1 MRKVIFVFFLFLIFI
16 VPLSIKA
23 QVAPSS
29 EIPQAVTVEE
39 ARQFIDEYTA
49 QFMRMD
55 LDAFMALF
63 SKNAVENRM
72 LPYADIR
79 EAYQKTFA
87 NSNSIVYHLEIYS
100 IQAYQKSAFVSG
112 RYELIQ
118 SIKGSKKK
126 KVFRGNIQWDLIR
139 EDGSLKI
146 KEINYGRDR

>member
-63 SKNAVENRM
+63 SMNAVENRM

-79 EAYQKTFA
+79 GAYQRTIQG
-87 NSNSIVYHLEIYS
+87 NRS
-100 IQAYQKSAFVSG
+100 IQYDVKIHTIQTYAESAFASG
-112 RYELIQ
+112 RYQITQTL
-118 SIKGSKKK
+118 KGGRVKTFK
-126 KVFRGNIQWDLIR
+126 GNIQWVLAR
-139 EDGSLKI
+139 EGRALKI
-146 KEINYGRDR
+146 KEINYGIDH

>member
-79 EAYQKTFA
+79 GAYQMTIQG
-87 NSNSIVYHLEIYS
+87 SRS
-100 IQAYQKSAFVSG
+100 IQYDVKIHTIQTYAESAFASG
-112 RYELIQ
+112 RYQITQTL
-118 SIKGSKKK
+118 KGGRVKTFK
-126 KVFRGNIQWDLIR
+126 GNIQWVLAR
-139 EDGSLKI
+139 EGRALKI
-146 KEINYGRDR
+146 KEINYGIDH

>member
-63 SKNAVENRM
+63 SKNAVENRA

-79 EAYQKTFA
+79 GAYQRTIQG
-87 NSNSIVYHLEIYS
+87 SRS
-100 IQAYQKSAFVSG
+100 IQYDVKIHTIQTYAESAFASG
-112 RYELIQ
+112 RYQITQTL
-118 SIKGSKKK
+118 KGGRVKTFK
-126 KVFRGNIQWDLIR
+126 GNIQWVLAR
-139 EDGSLKI
+139 EGRALKI
-146 KEINYGRDR
+146 KEINYGIDH